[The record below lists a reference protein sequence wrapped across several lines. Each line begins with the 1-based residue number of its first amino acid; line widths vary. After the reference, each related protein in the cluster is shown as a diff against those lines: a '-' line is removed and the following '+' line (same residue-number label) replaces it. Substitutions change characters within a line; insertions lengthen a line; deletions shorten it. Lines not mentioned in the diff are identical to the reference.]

1 MGQWRHQRKNF
12 KYLETNQ
19 YRNTQCSKIYG
30 HSKAVLIG
38 KFITTQT
45 QETRNKK
52 QEKFQIKKSNLTL
65 KGTRKKKK
73 KEQSPKLVK
82 CKEIKLRS

>member
-30 HSKAVLIG
+30 HSKAVFIG

-45 QETRNKK
+45 QETRNNKNL
-52 QEKFQIKKSNLTL
+52 KFKNLTL
-65 KGTRKKKK
+65 HLKEPGKKKK